1 MNDIA
6 KERDKAFIAA
16 VLIDDW
22 EPVKRYCK
30 KYGEQLPEDERI
42 MKAGIYKAVQY
53 CTNIPDDI
61 KNEAAVKCV
70 KLGFAP
76 FIRTQ

>member
-1 MNDIA
+1 MLDYV

-16 VLIDDW
+16 VLNDDW

-30 KYGEQLPEDERI
+30 KYDIPIPGKEI
-42 MKAGIYKAVQY
+42 VMKAGIYKAVQE

-61 KNEAAVKCV
+61 KNEAAEKCV
-70 KLGFAP
+70 ELGFSP
-76 FIRTQ
+76 YI